1 MGAKWARMTTAS
13 SSKVPIPVRG
23 SGDVGSR
30 VRSSLFL
37 LSSKFIYGRIE
48 LFPGASQSSYTTVNQ
63 SSSMNEDCAA
73 DAEVFDDVSILSH
86 DNSSPG
92 RN

>member
-48 LFPGASQSSYTTVNQ
+48 LFPGASQSS
-63 SSSMNEDCAA
+63 SMNEDCAA